1 MRDEPLAEFAVIMP
15 CLNEARTVQSC
26 VKKAKQFFESRN
38 IKAHIIVADN
48 GSTDDSC
55 ALAHQSG
62 AHVVHVPER
71 GYGAALHHGIITAN
85 APYIIM
91 GDADDSYDFSALDKF
106 ILELRAGNDLVM
118 GNRFLGGI
126 DAGAMPWLHRYLGNP
141 FFSWFAKILF
151 KSRINDVYCGLRG
164 FSKKAYL
171 EMNMCSKGMEF
182 AVELVVKM
190 HLFKKQVCEVPVVLR
205 RDGRDRA
212 PHLKTWHDGWRTFRF
227 MLLLSPQ
234 WVFQFP
240 AVVLLTLGLSISTL
254 LVNGPLSLGNANFDI
269 HTLLIFSM
277 FVPLGIQLYTFG
289 VFARIFSVSTGLL
302 PKPSKRE
309 FFYDLLS
316 LEFGII
322 FAAVF
327 FVIGI
332 SIILLASLS
341 WIEQGFSGLEARVVM
356 RWLIPSTVS
365 IIVGVQILVAS
376 FIFSILKLPLANNKN
391 SLPS

>member
-1 MRDEPLAEFAVIMP
+1 
-15 CLNEARTVQSC
+15 
-26 VKKAKQFFESRN
+26 
-38 IKAHIIVADN
+38 
-48 GSTDDSC
+48 
-55 ALAHQSG
+55 
-62 AHVVHVPER
+62 
-71 GYGAALHHGIITAN
+71 
-85 APYIIM
+85 
-91 GDADDSYDFSALDKF
+91 
-106 ILELRAGNDLVM
+106 
-118 GNRFLGGI
+118 
-126 DAGAMPWLHRYLGNP
+126 
-141 FFSWFAKILF
+141 
-151 KSRINDVYCGLRG
+151 
-164 FSKKAYL
+164 
-171 EMNMCSKGMEF
+171 MEF

-254 LVNGPLSLGNANFDI
+254 LVNGPLTLGNANFDI

-277 FVPLGIQLYTFG
+277 FIPLGIQLYTFG

-302 PKPSKRE
+302 PKPSKKE

-365 IIVGVQILVAS
+365 IIVGVQVLVAS
-376 FIFSILKLPLANNKN
+376 FIFSILKLPLTNNKN
-391 SLPS
+391 S